1 MITIE
6 DLEKQLAEARKG
18 KAKVD
23 SKYVGNAEGLAHLF
37 EYNLDY
43 VKFLSN
49 VSYIIKESKNDK

>member
-23 SKYVGNAEGLAHLF
+23 SKYVGNAEGLTHLF